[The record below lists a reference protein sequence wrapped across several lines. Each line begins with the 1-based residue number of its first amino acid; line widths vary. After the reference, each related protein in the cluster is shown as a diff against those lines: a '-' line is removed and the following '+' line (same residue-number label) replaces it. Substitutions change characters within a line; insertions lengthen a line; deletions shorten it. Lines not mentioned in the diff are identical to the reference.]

1 MKLRILFVPG
11 MFFLAVWALLPL
23 QTVSA
28 ETKVLYEGD
37 SIYNH
42 IRIDQDGEE
51 RCMLFGR
58 YKDKRQTCIN
68 MSKPDVS
75 IFEYTGMMFVGF
87 LFHPDAKDV
96 ALIGLGGGY
105 VPTVFS
111 RHLPSVRIDSIEV
124 DPLVYKMAQKYFF
137 VKATPMQTF
146 TVADGRQYL
155 KKTDRRYDQIW
166 VDAFNTDYIPV
177 HLTTKEFLQL
187 AKSRLTK
194 NGIVVQNVHNAN
206 KLFDAQVSTF
216 RAVFANVFI
225 FNGKNSRNA
234 IIVASDNPLYKPS
247 AFKHSLKNR
256 MKIGEINLKN
266 EAHKYDPLLEILKVS
281 VLTDDYNPANFLL
294 HQEH

>member
-1 MKLRILFVPG
+1 MEIIFCVG
-11 MFFLAVWALLPL
+11 LLIA
-23 QTVSA
+23 QSKTVSA
-28 ETKVLYEGD
+28 EAKVLYEGD

-68 MSKPDVS
+68 MSNPDVS

-87 LFHPDAKDV
+87 LFHPDSRDV

-105 VPTVFS
+105 VPSVFS
-111 RHLPSVRIDSIEV
+111 RNLPSVRIDSIEV
-124 DPLVYKMAQKYFF
+124 DPLVYKLAQKYFSL
-137 VKATPMQTF
+137 KATPMQTF
-146 TVADGRQYL
+146 TVLDGRQYL
-155 KKTDRRYDQIW
+155 KKTERKYDQIW

-206 KLFDAQVSTF
+206 KLFDAQVATF
-216 RAVFANVFI
+216 RAIFSNVFV
-225 FNGKNSRNA
+225 FNGKKSRNA

-247 AFKHSLKNR
+247 NFKQSLKNR
-256 MKIGEINLKN
+256 VKIGEINLKD
-266 EAHKYDPLLEILKVS
+266 EAYKYDPTLKIAKTS

-294 HQEH
+294 HQDH